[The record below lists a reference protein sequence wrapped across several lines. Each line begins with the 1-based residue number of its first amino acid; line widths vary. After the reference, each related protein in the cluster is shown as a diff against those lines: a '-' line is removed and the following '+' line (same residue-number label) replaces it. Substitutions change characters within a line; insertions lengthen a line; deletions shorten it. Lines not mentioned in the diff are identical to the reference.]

1 MSRVEP
7 SALHPDP
14 TWWAS
19 AGPSLT
25 FARDGNQH
33 QPAGEVTLDVEIDA
47 CSVDGKGAQA
57 AALSPW
63 RFVMVFGVVGLLAD
77 TVYEGARSITGPF
90 LGPLLEL
97 DDHRRRHRDSPLTT
111 TSLPAFLP
119 RT

>member
-1 MSRVEP
+1 
-7 SALHPDP
+7 
-14 TWWAS
+14 
-19 AGPSLT
+19 
-25 FARDGNQH
+25 
-33 QPAGEVTLDVEIDA
+33 
-47 CSVDGKGAQA
+47 
-57 AALSPW
+57 
-63 RFVMVFGVVGLLAD
+63 MVFGVVGLLAD

>member
-1 MSRVEP
+1 LSRVES
-7 SALHPDP
+7 SAQHPDP
-14 TWWAS
+14 TRWAS

-77 TVYEGARSITGPF
+77 TVYEGPDRSPVPFWGRYWTITAG
-90 LGPLLEL
+90 GTATG
-97 DDHRRRHRDSPLTT
+97 R
-111 TSLPAFLP
+111 
-119 RT
+119 